1 MANDWDGRLV
11 ELETKLSFQEAAIL
25 DMSKIIVAQGSRID
39 KLETT
44 VRDLREKIKEAT
56 GEGQAPLPGGE
67 RPPHY

>member
-39 KLETT
+39 MLEST
-44 VRDLREKIKEAT
+44 VRDLRE
-56 GEGQAPLPGGE
+56 
-67 RPPHY
+67 